1 MEYKYEEVLEAYTKL
16 KTYIYYD
23 STNLILR
30 SALAEFETGLVDSSR
45 FLEKYFYY
53 IRAGEKFD
61 IKHEKGEL
69 LYQYK
74 LKIFTQALNE
84 FHETPDFF
92 NSLLS
97 EINAKFLPKKI
108 KDTTKDDNS
117 IISNI
122 RTLNDY
128 NTERFTVFIDAS
140 IELHIISVLWIMKS
154 GYKLDS
160 TLLSNCFGNRL
171 ILNKNRDGVVQG
183 SALFKPY
190 ARQYQKWRDNA
201 ILSAKSAL
209 DKGNNISILNLDI
222 RDFFY
227 SCRIPIS
234 EIEQSPFSKRS
245 SPFQSLNNL
254 YVIFGKIHSLF
265 TELIV
270 NFDTPYDF
278 KKEVYDEEGT
288 IKNVVLPIGL
298 LSSFVLANDHLN
310 DFDKSLLNR
319 VKPIYYGRYVD
330 DIIMV
335 IPDSVGK
342 SKRQKLQEKKLSLSE
357 NYKVWIET
365 TEDLDSSEKSLTNP
379 DKFNNLETF
388 ILRELHPIISIIDLP
403 SFISKESNDTSNQI
417 NRVFK
422 ISNYSRLYCQSEKTL
437 MYQFDS
443 NETSLVID
451 KLKRDLEEKSS
462 EFRNY
467 DDTEKEEDFEES
479 AYHLLY
485 DGTEGKLR
493 TLKDYKEDRFGLA
506 VYLSKRI
513 FNSLRKT
520 DSISDTEAEKIVNFF
535 KGINSLNLYTL
546 WERVFTLFLVN
557 DKPIHYVQFYLN
569 CIDSITRL
577 KSSNSKIL
585 DDRLQLDTLNQLELA
600 NELALALNP
609 TFLSA
614 VKDAQ
619 KTYVYSYN
627 NLKNRYPFFHWKY
640 QPTSNESFYISRFR
654 RSNLIRHHY
663 CAQPLLTYTSEE
675 KTKNAQFKDFTKL
688 EIALQKS
695 KYTLKESRL
704 NHSPRAIR
712 MWEITLATFFEELSS
727 TNKYLKSD
735 LEIIEKSFDRY
746 SKTNSVHSNNFSD
759 LNLNDIINYNNGNRK
774 NSPITEIAI
783 KHTNNLASPLVA
795 VVNTK
800 VLETNIELS
809 IQNTPNLS
817 GKRFDTL
824 YKIFKQ
830 SKEEK
835 VDILLFPECFIP
847 IDLLDRIVWFSAQEQ
862 TLVVTGLEHVTVRNI
877 SYNFIVTVLPFIKN
891 GVKDAIVSFRLKNH
905 YSYGEQELITTNHC
919 QIPLNNINRYT
930 IFNWRNIYFS
940 PYYCFELA
948 DVHDRSLFKGKLD
961 LLIASEFNRD
971 VNYFSNI
978 VESIARDL
986 HVYVAQVNTSQYGDS
1001 RITQPSKTAIQ
1012 DILNLKGGENDTILV
1027 GKLNIPEIRDF
1038 QRKQY
1043 LTTKNHP
1050 TFKPLPPNYNHED
1063 VLIRINNG
1071 SFYSE

>member
-1 MEYKYEEVLEAYTKL
+1 MEYTYEEVLEAYTKL

-30 SALAEFETGLVDSSR
+30 VALAEFETGITESSS

-53 IRAGEKFD
+53 IKAGEKFD
-61 IKHEKGEL
+61 IKHEKGEQ

-74 LKIFTQALNE
+74 LKVFTKALNE

-97 EINAKFLPKKI
+97 EIKTKVLPKKI
-108 KDTTKDDNS
+108 IDTSKVDSS
-117 IISNI
+117 IISNV
-122 RTLNDY
+122 RTLKEY
-128 NTERFTVFIDAS
+128 NTERVTIFIDAS

-160 TLLSNCFGNRL
+160 SLLSNCFGNRL
-171 ILNKNRDGVVQG
+171 ILNKKRDGVVQG
-183 SALFKPY
+183 STLFKPY

-201 ILSAKSAL
+201 ILSAKTEL
-209 DKGNNISILNLDI
+209 DKGRNISILNLDI
-222 RDFFY
+222 KDFFY

-234 EIEQSPFSKRS
+234 EIEASDYTSGGS
-245 SPFQSLNNL
+245 LFQSLNNL
-254 YVIFGKIHSLF
+254 YDIFGKIHSFF
-265 TELIV
+265 TKLIV
-270 NFDTPYDF
+270 RLDTPYDF
-278 KKEVYDEEGT
+278 KNEIIDDDGN

-298 LSSFVLANDHLN
+298 LSSFVLANEHLS
-310 DFDKSLLNR
+310 DFDKSIINK
-319 VKPIYYGRYVD
+319 VKPVYYGRYVD

-342 SKRQKLQEKKLSLSE
+342 PKSQLLIEKKKSSTE
-357 NYKVWIET
+357 NYLQWIKNNEQ
-365 TEDLDSSEKSLTNP
+365 LDSSEKYLSNP
-379 DKFNNLETF
+379 EKLNNLEKY
-388 ILRELHPIISIIDLP
+388 IVNELHPVISLIDLP
-403 SFISKESNDTSNQI
+403 SFIPQNI
-417 NRVFK
+417 NSSSHDRVFK
-422 ISNYSRLYCQSEKTL
+422 LTDYSRLYCQSEKTL
-437 MYQFDS
+437 MYKFDS

-467 DDTEKEEDFEES
+467 DDSEKEEDFEES

-513 FNSLRKT
+513 FSSLRKT
-520 DSISDTEAEKIVNFF
+520 DSISDIDADKIVNFF

-557 DKPIHYVQFYLN
+557 NKPIHYVQFYLN
-569 CIDSITRL
+569 CIDTITKL
-577 KSSNSKIL
+577 KSTNLKINHEL
-585 DDRLQLDTLNQLELA
+585 LIQDTLCQLELA

-609 TFLSA
+609 TFLST
-614 VKDAQ
+614 VKSVQ
-619 KTYVYSYN
+619 KTYLYSFN
-627 NLKNRYPFFHWKY
+627 DLKNHHEFFKWKY

-663 CAQPLLTYTSEE
+663 CSQPLLTYTSEE
-675 KTKNAQFKDFTKL
+675 KTKNSQFKDFTKL
-688 EIALQKS
+688 EISLDTS
-695 KYTLKESRL
+695 KYVLKESRL
-704 NHSPRAIR
+704 NHSPRTIK

-727 TNKYLKSD
+727 NKNYNKSD
-735 LEIIEKSFDRY
+735 IDIIEKSFSSY
-746 SKTNSVHSNNFSD
+746 LQTNSAHSNNFSELTLD
-759 LNLNDIINYNNGNRK
+759 DFIYHSNGGKK
-774 NSPITEIAI
+774 NSQVTQIEI
-783 KHTNNLASPLVA
+783 NNQNKLSSPLIA

-800 VLETNIELS
+800 VLESNIALS

-817 GKRFDTL
+817 GNRFDTL
-824 YKIFKQ
+824 YKLFKQ

-862 TLVVTGLEHVTVRNI
+862 TLVVTGLEHISINNV
-877 SYNFIVTVLPFIKN
+877 SYNFIVTILPFIKN

-905 YSYGEQELITTNHC
+905 YSYGEQTLIATNHC
-919 QIPLNNINRYT
+919 SIPVQNVNRYT
-930 IFNWRNIYFS
+930 LFNWRNIYFS

-978 VESIARDL
+978 VESTARDL
-986 HVYVAQVNTSQYGDS
+986 HTYVAQVNTSQYGDS
-1001 RITQPSKTAIQ
+1001 RITQPAKTALM

-1027 GKLNIPEIRDF
+1027 GKLDITELRNF
-1038 QRKQY
+1038 QRNLY
-1043 LTTKNHP
+1043 ITTQNHP
-1050 TFKPLPPNYNHED
+1050 YLKPLPPNYLLQD
-1063 VLIRINNG
+1063 VLVRIKNG
-1071 SFYSE
+1071 RYIL